1 MTLPAL
7 LGLAAL
13 ALADS
18 TSIGTLIIPLW
29 LLLRPRWRSGLI
41 LVYLATI
48 TVFYLLVGLLLMAG
62 VLTAL
67 PALIAALEHP
77 AAHWTQ
83 FVLGV
88 GLFALSF
95 WIDPKAAARRAAKAG
110 RAAESTPRWQQRL
123 DRAAA
128 TPTGMMTLALS
139 AGLLEVATMLP
150 YLAAI
155 AIIASFGLSALGS
168 AVTLAGYTL
177 LMALP
182 ALVLM
187 VARRTAG
194 QRANRGLDRLGDW
207 LARHTGSSI
216 SWIVGII
223 GVLLVW
229 DAVGRL
235 GLLGA
240 VGWAA

>member
-1 MTLPAL
+1 
-7 LGLAAL
+7 
-13 ALADS
+13 
-18 TSIGTLIIPLW
+18 
-29 LLLRPRWRSGLI
+29 
-41 LVYLATI
+41 
-48 TVFYLLVGLLLMAG
+48 
-62 VLTAL
+62 
-67 PALIAALEHP
+67 
-77 AAHWTQ
+77 
-83 FVLGV
+83 
-88 GLFALSF
+88 
-95 WIDPKAAARRAAKAG
+95 
-110 RAAESTPRWQQRL
+110 
-123 DRAAA
+123 
-128 TPTGMMTLALS
+128 
-139 AGLLEVATMLP
+139 MLP

-187 VARRTAG
+187 VARRSAG
-194 QRANRGLDRLGDW
+194 QRANRRLDRLGDW

>member
-1 MTLPAL
+1 M
-7 LGLAAL
+7 AL

-29 LLLRPRWRSGLI
+29 LLLRPKWRVSLI
-41 LVYLATI
+41 LIYLATI

-62 VLTAL
+62 LLTAL
-67 PALIAALEHP
+67 PTLMLALEQP
-77 AAHWTQ
+77 AARWVQ
-83 FVLGV
+83 LSLGV

-95 WIDPKAAARRAAKAG
+95 WIDPKAVAKRAQKAG
-110 RAAESTPRWQQRL
+110 RATDPTPRWQQRI

-128 TPTGMMTLALS
+128 TPRGMVTLALG

-155 AIIASFGLSALGS
+155 AIITSFGFSIVGS
-168 AVTLAGYTL
+168 AATLAGYTL
-177 LMALP
+177 VMVLP
-182 ALVLM
+182 AVALM
-187 VARRTAG
+187 IARRAAG
-194 QRANRGLDRLGDW
+194 PRVNQALDRLGTW
-207 LARHTGSSI
+207 LGRHTGSSI
-216 SWIVGII
+216 SWIVAII
-223 GVLLVW
+223 GVLLAW

>member
-83 FVLGV
+83 LIVGV

-95 WIDPKAAARRAAKAG
+95 WIDPKAARPAG
-110 RAAESTPRWQQRL
+110 
-123 DRAAA
+123 
-128 TPTGMMTLALS
+128 
-139 AGLLEVATMLP
+139 
-150 YLAAI
+150 
-155 AIIASFGLSALGS
+155 
-168 AVTLAGYTL
+168 
-177 LMALP
+177 
-182 ALVLM
+182 
-187 VARRTAG
+187 G
-194 QRANRGLDRLGDW
+194 Q
-207 LARHTGSSI
+207 
-216 SWIVGII
+216 
-223 GVLLVW
+223 
-229 DAVGRL
+229 GRP
-235 GLLGA
+235 GG
-240 VGWAA
+240 

>member
-7 LGLAAL
+7 LGLVAL

-29 LLLRPRWRSGLI
+29 LLLRPGWRSQLI
-41 LVYLATI
+41 LIYLATI
-48 TVFYLLVGLLLMAG
+48 TAFYLLVGLVLMAG
-62 VLTAL
+62 LRTAL
-67 PALIAALEHP
+67 PTVIAVLGHP
-77 AAHWTQ
+77 TARWVQ
-83 FVLGV
+83 LVLGV
-88 GLFALSF
+88 GLFAFSF
-95 WIDPKAAARRAAKAG
+95 WIGPKAAARRAAKAG
-110 RAAESTPRWQQRL
+110 RAAETTPRWQQRL

-187 VARRTAG
+187 IARLGAG
-194 QRANRGLDRLGDW
+194 QRVNRALDRLGAW
-207 LARHTGSSI
+207 LGRRTGSSV